1 MTKTDTTADSIAHR
15 FIAQP
20 EPILG
25 EPTRPTIVQLR
36 DCVYA
41 NATQIPSSLGGGNQ
55 GYLGAV
61 LPAAE
66 YALIPN
72 TVPFVTPVNPGN
84 VLAIALAG
92 TAMAIADQLRTHEEQ
107 TRQWNEFTAVMQ
119 ALRKLI
125 VDCVEDKYIVSLKHK
140 YSRYNAI
147 HPTTLLTHL
156 FDNYGQLTP
165 EELSANDERMS
176 EPWNTTDP
184 FEVLAERMQECV
196 DLASEA
202 GAPIP
207 EATLLNRTV
216 RLVAKTGEFTEEL
229 KAWHNKATAAKTW
242 DNFKPFMIKAYRV
255 NRQVEQNNMRAGG
268 AAMSAEQITQIFGVL
283 QAQANAAA
291 ASTNNSTNN
300 DVLKAIEN
308 LKKELR
314 AEFKQDMKTYCQ
326 QTTPGQA
333 KPYVRKPGRD
343 QGGYCWTHGY
353 HVVPSHTS
361 ATCNRKATGH
371 KDEATRNNPMGGSAI
386 GKP

>member
-1 MTKTDTTADSIAHR
+1 
-15 FIAQP
+15 
-20 EPILG
+20 
-25 EPTRPTIVQLR
+25 
-36 DCVYA
+36 
-41 NATQIPSSLGGGNQ
+41 
-55 GYLGAV
+55 
-61 LPAAE
+61 
-66 YALIPN
+66 
-72 TVPFVTPVNPGN
+72 
-84 VLAIALAG
+84 
-92 TAMAIADQLRTHEEQ
+92 
-107 TRQWNEFTAVMQ
+107 MQ

-140 YSRYNAI
+140 YSRYNAV
-147 HPTTLLTHL
+147 HPTALLTHL

-176 EPWNTTDP
+176 EQWNTADP

-196 DLASEA
+196 DLAQEA

-207 EATLLNRTV
+207 EATLINRTI

-229 KAWHNKATAAKTW
+229 KNWHNKATAAKTW

-255 NRQVEQNNMRAGG
+255 NRQVEQNNTRAGG
-268 AAMSAEQITQIFGVL
+268 AAMSAEQITALFGHI

-291 ASTNNSTNN
+291 AASTNNNSNS

-308 LKKELR
+308 LKRELR
-314 AEFKQDMKTYCQ
+314 AEFKNDIKTYCLP
-326 QTTPGQA
+326 TAPGGA

-353 HVVPSHTS
+353 HVVPTHTS
-361 ATCNRKATGH
+361 ATCNRKAAGH
-371 KDEATRNNPMGGSAI
+371 KDEATRTTPMGGSVV